1 MGPKAAETTHNIN
14 TFGPGSTYKGTVQWW
29 CKKFCKG
36 DKSLKGIEHHGQPK
50 EADDQL
56 RGSLKLILL
65 QLQEKFQKNTLLT
78 ILWSCSTW
86 TKLER
91 WKSSISGYLMSWLQI
106 KKKHHFELSS
116 SLVCNNSEPFLY
128 RILSW
133 YVTRSGFYMTTGN
146 GKLSGW
152 TYRKLQS
159 VSQSQTCTKI
169 RSWSLFGDLLPSDSA
184 ASLIQYSVLN
194 PSETITSEKYAQQI
208 NEMQK
213 LNKFRY
219 KVSLHLPYSP
229 GLLTTNY
236 YFFKHL
242 DNFLQGECFHKQQEA
257 KTAFQFIESQST
269 DF

>member
-91 WKSSISGYLMSWLQI
+91 WKSSISGYLMSWPQI
-106 KKKHHFELSS
+106 KKKTSFWIIIFS
-116 SLVCNNSEPFLY
+116 C
-128 RILSW
+128 
-133 YVTRSGFYMTTGN
+133 MQQQ
-146 GKLSGW
+146 W
-152 TYRKLQS
+152 TIS
-159 VSQSQTCTKI
+159 VSDSVMICDKKWILYDNWQWQTEWLDLEEAPKSFPKPNLHQNKIMVTVWWSTAIWFCCQSDPIQ
-169 RSWSLFGDLLPSDSA
+169 RS
-184 ASLIQYSVLN
+184 
-194 PSETITSEKYAQQI
+194 
-208 NEMQK
+208 
-213 LNKFRY
+213 
-219 KVSLHLPYSP
+219 
-229 GLLTTNY
+229 
-236 YFFKHL
+236 
-242 DNFLQGECFHKQQEA
+242 
-257 KTAFQFIESQST
+257 ES
-269 DF
+269 